1 MATRTDQRSRFEEI
15 WSAHRLQ
22 ILAYCLRR
30 AAPAHAEAACNEVF
44 LVAWRRIDEIPL
56 PPKTVPYLY
65 GIAGKV
71 LSNHRRAFH
80 RRSRLD
86 EKLSNLGVAP
96 MTDPVDLVVQST
108 EDQRVAAA
116 VRNLTPK
123 DREIVML
130 YAWEDLSREEIAEI
144 TGMTTDAI
152 GQRIHRSY
160 QHLARVLEP
169 TLERRPITSPPTAE
183 EGGT

>member
-1 MATRTDQRSRFEEI
+1 MASRTDQRSRFEEI
-15 WSAHRLQ
+15 WTEYRLQ

-30 AAPAHAEAACNEVF
+30 AAPTHAEDACNEVF
-44 LVAWRRIDEIPL
+44 MVAWRRIDEIPR

-71 LSNHRRAFH
+71 VSNHRRAFH

-96 MTDPVDLVVQST
+96 ATDPVDLVVQNT

-116 VRNLTPK
+116 VRNLKPK
-123 DREIVML
+123 DQEIVML
-130 YAWEDLSREEIAEI
+130 HAWEDLSHEEIAEI
-144 TGMTTDAI
+144 TGMTA
-152 GQRIHRSY
+152 GAVRQRIHRSY

-169 TLERRPITSPPTAE
+169 SLDRQPNNSPPIAE